1 VGRGPRRDDCGGVAG
16 QGRGV
21 EARAVEEVEDPG
33 EEVDLLTPFL
43 DTYLLIRIW
52 S

>member
-1 VGRGPRRDDCGGVAG
+1 MKDRCMVCMERTIFSEINLDAPDRTPRSCVSY
-16 QGRGV
+16 V
-21 EARAVEEVEDPG
+21 
-33 EEVDLLTPFL
+33 LTPFL